1 MPRQRLDNR
10 PASSRQLGRS
20 TPVRHDLDLS
30 SYLDELTEIRSE
42 AQQNLGAAGERALK
56 TLDRFLGDLARALG
70 MPDERPGMGDSLRHL
85 EHQPGTA
92 RAIAAEADRYRDT
105 RNALA
110 HNPDL
115 MLRPE
120 AATRVIAG
128 VERVIRM
135 AAETVFDLARHRV
148 VMVAASEPLTVARDR
163 MLSRDYNQLVVV
175 DDRGGLLDLLTER
188 DLVVSDAPDGHG
200 GAMVSVADV
209 ITERGHAAVAVL
221 PVSASVA
228 EAVDALRDER
238 VGAVVLT
245 ERGGLGEPPRGIV
258 TRSDVLQ
265 LL

>member
-1 MPRQRLDNR
+1 MPRQRSDNR
-10 PASSRQLGRS
+10 PAHPPRHEQPAPLS
-20 TPVRHDLDLS
+20 HDLDLS
-30 SYLDELTEIRSE
+30 SYLDELTEIRAE
-42 AQQNLGAAGERALK
+42 AQQHLGAAGERALK

-70 MPDERPGMGDSLRHL
+70 MQDERPGMGDSLRHL
-85 EHQPGTA
+85 EHQSGTA

-110 HNPDL
+110 HNPEL

-135 AAETVFDLARHRV
+135 AAETGFDLARHRV
-148 VMVAASEPLTVARDR
+148 VMVAASEPLAVARDR
-163 MLSRDYNQLVVV
+163 MLARGYNQLVVV

-188 DLVVSDAPDGHG
+188 DLVVSDARDGHG
-200 GAMVSVADV
+200 GAAVSVAAV
-209 ITERGHAAVAVL
+209 IAERGHPAVAVL

-245 ERGGLGEPPRGIV
+245 ERGRLGEPPRGIV